1 MEESKKKRAAAS
13 ENAGEEA
20 KIASKPGASKK
31 HGASARNGASKK
43 SASSKKSGDPAAS
56 GAASDGGANEILE
69 NKTTFKEISKMRKI
83 GILTGGGDCPGLNAV
98 IRGVVEKCAEAGIE
112 VFGFHNGWRGALTAK
127 GHWLTL
133 NEVDGIQT
141 QGGTIIGSSR
151 TNVLADSDGPQ
162 TIIEVLKALDLEGV
176 VAIGGDDTLGVAN
189 KLRKLGINVIGV
201 PKTIDN
207 DLSCTDYTFGF
218 ETASNIAMEA
228 IDRLQTTAKAHS
240 RCIVVECMGRHT
252 GWIALQ
258 AGLAANAHLV
268 LIPEFP
274 KTYDEI
280 ISLVRRRYLRGEHYT
295 IIVVAEGFELL
306 GSEEIDLGTD
316 AFGNKL
322 LIHKNLA
329 KNLSDMIEDTMRND
343 PLLGL
348 DAQYFECRPV
358 VLGHV
363 QRGGAPC
370 AFDRVL
376 GTRLGI
382 KAGELVVNR
391 DYGNMVGQ
399 SGNQI
404 VAADLDKAVT
414 VRKEVDKEFYDAASL
429 YFK

>member
-1 MEESKKKRAAAS
+1 M
-13 ENAGEEA
+13 
-20 KIASKPGASKK
+20 IQ
-31 HGASARNGASKK
+31 
-43 SASSKKSGDPAAS
+43 
-56 GAASDGGANEILE
+56 
-69 NKTTFKEISKMRKI
+69 TI
-83 GILTGGGDCPGLNAV
+83 GIVSLSRGILGEDFLHHELDLGLARLKGFGARVKFLT
-98 IRGVVEKCAEAGIE
+98 
-112 VFGFHNGWRGALTAK
+112 H
-127 GHWLTL
+127 
-133 NEVDGIQT
+133 
-141 QGGTIIGSSR
+141 
-151 TNVLADSDGPQ
+151 
-162 TIIEVLKALDLEGV
+162 ALDGLESLAAHPEHRAQDLLDAFRDPEIDAILC
-176 VAIGGDDTLGVAN
+176 AIGGDDTLGVAN
-189 KLRKLGINVIGV
+189 ALRKLGVNVIGV

-274 KTYDEI
+274 KSYDEI
-280 ISLVRRRYLRGEHYT
+280 ISVVRRRYLRGDRYT

-306 GSEEIDLGTD
+306 GGDEIDLGTD

-343 PLLGL
+343 PLLGS

-382 KAGELVVNR
+382 KAGELVVRR
-391 DYGNMVGQ
+391 DYGKMVALN
-399 SGNQI
+399 GNSI
-404 VAADLDKAVT
+404 VGADLETAVT
-414 VRKEVDKEFYDAASL
+414 VRKEVDREFYEAASL

>member
-1 MEESKKKRAAAS
+1 ME
-13 ENAGEEA
+13 
-20 KIASKPGASKK
+20 
-31 HGASARNGASKK
+31 
-43 SASSKKSGDPAAS
+43 
-56 GAASDGGANEILE
+56 
-69 NKTTFKEISKMRKI
+69 
-83 GILTGGGDCPGLNAV
+83 
-98 IRGVVEKCAEAGIE
+98 
-112 VFGFHNGWRGALTAK
+112 
-127 GHWLTL
+127 
-133 NEVDGIQT
+133 GIQT
-141 QGGTIIGSSR
+141 LGGTIIGSSR
-151 TNVLADSDGPQ
+151 TNVLAQPDGTS
-162 TIIEVLKALDLEGV
+162 TIINVLDALGLEGL

-189 KLRKLGINVIGV
+189 ALRKLGVNVIGV

-274 KTYDEI
+274 KSYDEI
-280 ISLVRRRYLRGEHYT
+280 ISVVRRRYLRGDRYT

-306 GSEEIDLGTD
+306 GGDEIDLGTD

-343 PLLGL
+343 PLLGS

-382 KAGELVVNR
+382 KAGELVVRR
-391 DYGNMVGQ
+391 DYGKMVALN
-399 SGNQI
+399 GNSI
-404 VAADLDKAVT
+404 VGADLETAVT
-414 VRKEVDKEFYDAASL
+414 VRKEVDREFYEAASL
-429 YFK
+429 YFG